1 MTTTFIAKVAKNSYR
16 ILTGPDSSWRL
27 GTSLALDPSR
37 HGNPLLNQVAHQ
49 SPHISDTKGLGFAVG
64 VPDLSSTSRN
74 IRRPQRRPRKSRR
87 PREDPRRQ
95 QVAPEHP
102 RRPQDTA
109 EGTPEDPRR
118 PRRPQSF
125 ILVLFP
131 FVGKRNVFQMRGLAP
146 GRKETILKCPG

>member
-118 PRRPQSF
+118 PQETPKLHFSIVSF
-125 ILVLFP
+125 
-131 FVGKRNVFQMRGLAP
+131 RG
-146 GRKETILKCPG
+146 ETKCLPNARFSSRTKGNNTKMT